1 MTITTPSGSAPGG
14 ADAVGTPNANGA
26 GQHAGLDTCGKGE
39 STDPIG
45 QQTHESCCKSLPIT
59 IAGKALRYDKYEV
72 TAGRFRQFLESL
84 NPPYDVRGWATAQF
98 DASFNPTTPAGTTL
112 AAELPI
118 KQAGV
123 TTNVVN
129 LLPAT
134 AETFEPLNAVI
145 QTGALD
151 MSTAGSQGCYTA
163 VGDFGAATY
172 WWDATTL
179 YDQASSPPRP
189 FTQDYYDIKSMNC
202 IPSWL
207 GAAFCA
213 WDGGRLPLQS
223 EHAYV
228 WDGGTGGTN
237 TYPWGKTFLP
247 SPYPGTGTLVY
258 PNNVDLQ
265 GAAYQPAVAHTVDW
279 YNSNLGSATQPIGGF
294 YYYPSN
300 PLGTPLDA
308 PASIASGLDYTPLTA
323 APGRFFLDRT
333 SLLSGSDGWQDLG
346 ANMIEMSEMTV
357 FTGTNAFCDESGQ
370 LGTGESFNCNC
381 PAAGCTNTACG
392 ANGVHCGIT
401 RATDFPTYAIL
412 GGSWEGHAVNETLS
426 AGYPI
431 YRQYGKLGLRC
442 MRPAEP

>member
-228 WDGGTGGTN
+228 WDGGTGGT
-237 TYPWGKTFLP
+237 GGSGGMAAGAVVSV
-247 SPYPGTGTLVY
+247 SP
-258 PNNVDLQ
+258 
-265 GAAYQPAVAHTVDW
+265 PAWVATV
-279 YNSNLGSATQPIGGF
+279 SMAVPE
-294 YYYPSN
+294 
-300 PLGTPLDA
+300 
-308 PASIASGLDYTPLTA
+308 
-323 APGRFFLDRT
+323 APGRVGRNDAGKSTPILVCTTRDIIRHT
-333 SLLSGSDGWQDLG
+333 MAEICLPRLSGVAIIGEKRQNRWRIQ
-346 ANMIEMSEMTV
+346 AAQPV
-357 FTGTNAFCDESGQ
+357 GQ
-370 LGTGESFNCNC
+370 GK
-381 PAAGCTNTACG
+381 ACG
-392 ANGVHCGIT
+392 RGR
-401 RATDFPTYAIL
+401 RAAR
-412 GGSWEGHAVNETLS
+412 GHNDRS
-426 AGYPI
+426 ADAHDH
-431 YRQYGKLGLRC
+431 RRSAAC
-442 MRPAEP
+442 R